1 MSDLDGLT
9 GEFYQT
15 FKAEI
20 IPMLY
25 SLFQRMEA
33 EEIIGCSKVSFTSRP
48 EEEGN
53 SNHNVGARTLQAERT
68 A

>member
-1 MSDLDGLT
+1 MILIPPSEIKAMEEMS
-9 GEFYQT
+9 
-15 FKAEI
+15 
-20 IPMLY
+20 
-25 SLFQRMEA
+25 RMEA